1 LAHLGVVHKIIGSGT
16 DINGN
21 AQKEAWEKMMAYSFL
36 EQQHFHSSRIN
47 ILKIGRSSSDAMH
60 MIRIAARSIQ
70 TSPNKTTMIKKSDT
84 ETSNKTDAMTD
95 E

>member
-36 EQQHFHSSRIN
+36 EQQHFHSSRIKRGLGEN
-47 ILKIGRSSSDAMH
+47 DGLFIPG
-60 MIRIAARSIQ
+60 AATFSFKQ
-70 TSPNKTTMIKKSDT
+70 DQYPKNWKKQFRCNAHD
-84 ETSNKTDAMTD
+84 
-95 E
+95 